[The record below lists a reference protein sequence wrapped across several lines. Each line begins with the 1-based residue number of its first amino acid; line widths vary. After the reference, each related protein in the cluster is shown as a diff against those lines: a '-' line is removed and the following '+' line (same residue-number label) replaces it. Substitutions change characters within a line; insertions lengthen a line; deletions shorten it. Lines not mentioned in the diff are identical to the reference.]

1 MKKTI
6 IALLALGGIA
16 SAALTEIADMEDLIT
31 GMSTVSSTSGTKVT
45 TVAGYNQTVYSLSS
59 DNHDWVDDS
68 GVSRTESRGA
78 AWINGADEDVVNAI
92 TSTTGGVVYVA
103 AWINLASDATQY
115 NTVFGWGES
124 GKGFKF
130 GVKDDDL
137 FIVTKNRT
145 EKVGNFSIK
154 KGEWTLVAVG
164 FDTAADATGENMF
177 RIHATGTNGQMYS
190 YKWSGAS
197 NDGGDILYMNTPKTL
212 TYSIGSSNGDATS
225 EGEDFDGMIAGVKVF
240 TSTSFETNSAIA
252 AAMGS
257 APTIAVPE
265 PTTVTLSLLALAG
278 LAARRRRK

>member
-16 SAALTEIADMEDLIT
+16 SAALTEIADMEDLIAGT
-31 GMSTVSSTSGTKVT
+31 STVSSTTGTTVT
-45 TVAGYNQTVYSLSS
+45 TVAGYDQTVYSLSS
-59 DNHDWVDDS
+59 DDYN
-68 GVSRTESRGA
+68 TESRGA
-78 AWINGADEDVVNAI
+78 AWINGADTDVVNAL

-115 NTVFGWGES
+115 NTVFGWGEQ

-164 FDTAADATGENMF
+164 FDTAADAADENMF
-177 RIHATGTNGQMYS
+177 RIHATATDGQMYT
-190 YKWSGAS
+190 YKWSDANS
-197 NDGGDILYMNTPKTL
+197 NNANMLYMNTPGTL
-212 TYSIGSSNGDATS
+212 TYSIGSSNGNATS
-225 EGEDFDGMIAGVKVF
+225 GAEDFDGMIAGVKVF
-240 TSTSFETNSAIA
+240 TSTGFESNSTIA

-265 PTTVTLSLLALAG
+265 PTSATLSLLALAG